1 MTPAEN
7 FDLSAVQRRRKRAL
21 GVSLALP
28 TVALL
33 FTQSLWVVD
42 GPAHLSIE
50 WIGLALIVVCI
61 LGRTWCALY
70 LGGKKKR
77 ELVRHGP
84 YSVVRNPLYVF
95 SAIGAAGVGLC
106 AGSLVIGM
114 IFGAACVAIF
124 DLVIRKEEVYLA
136 GQFGASY
143 GDYRAQVPRWLPDF
157 SLWRDVERIEGQ
169 PRLILLT
176 FRDALV
182 FLGAF
187 PILESFE
194 ELQATGY
201 LPVWLYLP

>member
-1 MTPAEN
+1 MTSAEDL
-7 FDLSAVQRRRKRAL
+7 DLSAVQRRRKRAVGL
-21 GVSLALP
+21 SLVP
-28 TVALL
+28 PIVAFL

-42 GPAHLSIE
+42 GPEHLLIE
-50 WIGLALIVVCI
+50 WTGLALIVVCI

-106 AGSLVIGM
+106 AGSLVIGT

-124 DLVIRKEEVYLA
+124 HLVIRKEEAYLA
-136 GQFGASY
+136 GQFGATY
-143 GDYRAQVPRWLPDF
+143 ADYRAHVPRWLPDF
-157 SLWRDVERIEGQ
+157 SLWRDVERIAAQ
-169 PRLILLT
+169 PRLIVLT

-182 FLGAF
+182 FLAAF
-187 PILESFE
+187 PILELFE
-194 ELQATGY
+194 ELQAAGY